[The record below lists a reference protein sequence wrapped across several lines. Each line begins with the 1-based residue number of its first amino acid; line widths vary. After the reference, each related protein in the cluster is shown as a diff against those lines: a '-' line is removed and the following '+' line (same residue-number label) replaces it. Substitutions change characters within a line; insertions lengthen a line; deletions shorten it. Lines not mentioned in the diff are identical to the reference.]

1 MREKMGNRNM
11 NQNMLASFQALREVY
26 SEQAF
31 SNLAVNRAVEEHRG
45 CDGSFVRAMT
55 RGVLRNSILADY
67 YIDRLASKGIKG
79 MKSRTKILLRMGIF
93 AVEEMDSMPEYA
105 AVNETVALARSVSKG
120 TAGFINAVLRSYLRE
135 RKNLFLEDWHHP
147 DFDETVDDVDRLSIA
162 LSYNREMVDLF
173 VRQYGEDEAVRI
185 MEGMNAKKPLVLRSN
200 GTKTDREDLMAALEK
215 EDCTVEALPGTDTG
229 VVVREGSPVGDGLF
243 SSGHYSVQG
252 AGSLT
257 AIEHLIRNFR
267 ESRALPPDEDAFSRK
282 PRILDMCA
290 APGGKTAAMAEL
302 TGDRCSILAC
312 DVYDHRLELIEKN
325 ANRLGLKSISTCL
338 SDGSEHRDEWESA
351 FDLVLADVPCSGLG
365 TIGGKPEIKL
375 RGDVAG
381 FSQLTE
387 IQRKILANAVSYV
400 KPGGMLMYSTCTLN
414 RDENEGVTEGYLSDA
429 DASENGVDGLECVE
443 KCLLLPYNITTGFYW
458 CILRKS
464 AQRQ

>member
-1 MREKMGNRNM
+1 MRDRMEDRNM

-31 SNLAVNRAVEEHRG
+31 SNLAVNKAIEEHRG

-55 RGVLRNSILADY
+55 RGVLRNSILADH

-79 MKSRTKILLRMGIF
+79 MKTRTKILLRMGIF

-105 AVNETVALARSVSKG
+105 AVNETVALARRVSKG
-120 TAGFINAVLRSYLRE
+120 TAGFINAMLRSYLRE
-135 RKNLFLEDWHHP
+135 RKDLFLEDWHHP
-147 DFDETVDDVDRLSIA
+147 AFDGTIDHVDRLAIT
-162 LSYNREMVDLF
+162 LSYNRELVKLF
-173 VRQYGEDEAVRI
+173 IRQYGEDEAVRI
-185 MEGMNAKKPLVLRSN
+185 MEGMNGKKPLVLRSN
-200 GTKTDREDLMAALEK
+200 GTKTNREALMAALEK
-215 EDCTVEALPGTDTG
+215 EDYAVEALPGTDTG
-229 VVVREGSPVGDGLF
+229 VVVREGAPVGDELF
-243 SSGHYSVQG
+243 ARGHYSVQG

-257 AIEHLIRNFR
+257 AIEHLIRSFR
-267 ESRALPPDEDAFSRK
+267 ESREMSPDEYGFSGK
-282 PRILDMCA
+282 IRILDMCA

-302 TGDRCSILAC
+302 TGDRCSITAC

-325 ANRLGLKSISTCL
+325 AERLGLNSISTCL
-338 SDGSEHRDEWESA
+338 SDGSEHRDEWEDA

-381 FSQLTE
+381 FSRLAE
-387 IQRKILANAVSYV
+387 IQRKILANAASYV
-400 KPGGMLMYSTCTLN
+400 RPGGMLMYSTCTLN
-414 RDENEGVTEGYLSDA
+414 RDENEGVTDGFLREMNA
-429 DASENGVDGLECVE
+429 VENSGDDLECVE

>member
-1 MREKMGNRNM
+1 MEDINM

-26 SEQAF
+26 VEQAF
-31 SNLAVNRAVEEHRG
+31 SNLAVNKAVEEHRG
-45 CDGSFVRAMT
+45 CDGAFVRAMT

-79 MKSRTKILLRMGIF
+79 IKNRTKIILRMGIF

-105 AVNETVALARSVSKG
+105 AVNESVALARRVSKG
-120 TAGFINAVLRSYLRE
+120 TAGFINAILRSYMRQ
-135 RKNLFLEDWHHP
+135 RKNLFLENWHHP
-147 DFDETVDDVDRLSIA
+147 AFDGTTDPVDRLSIT
-162 LSYNREMVDLF
+162 LSYNRELVELLI
-173 VRQYGEDEAVRI
+173 RQYGEGEAVRI
-185 MEGMNAKKPLVLRSN
+185 MEGMNEKKPLILRVN
-200 GTKTDREDLMAALEK
+200 RTRTDRGTLMSALEK
-215 EDCTVEALPGTDTG
+215 EGCTVEALAGTEMG
-229 VVVREGSPVGDGLF
+229 VVVRDGAPVGDELF
-243 SSGHYSVQG
+243 ADGYYSVQG

-267 ESRALPPDEDAFSRK
+267 ECRGMSPDEESFSGK
-282 PRILDMCA
+282 TRILDMCA

-302 TGDRCSILAC
+302 TGDRCGITAC

-325 ANRLGLKSISTCL
+325 GERLGLDSISTCL
-338 SDGSEHRDEWESA
+338 WDGSEHRDEWENT

-375 RGDVAG
+375 RGNVEEFSRLADV
-381 FSQLTE
+381 
-387 IQRKILANAVSYV
+387 QREILANAASYV
-400 KPGGMLMYSTCTLN
+400 RPGGMLMYSTCTLN
-414 RDENEGVTEGYLSDA
+414 RDENEGVTDGFLREMNA
-429 DASENGVDGLECVE
+429 AENSGDDLECVE